1 MIGQHESEWGVDVLY
16 KIFRERDEN
25 PWINRAAKVRDD
37 DIHLAVHTESGD
49 TLYLLK
55 LEGSS
60 IRVVYVE
67 YPKYF
72 VIAGRKDAINRRK
85 GILSV
90 NNIGFTTIPSD
101 FSISCDYESL
111 KISRHV
117 KKADNLRDIFSR
129 LFSAIWSICPG
140 SSRYRFA
147 AETNLPTSS
156 GKFRI
161 RSYKGNGGD
170 PDALAIISGIV
181 EGKTS
186 VLVRVHDQCA
196 TSEVFGSLKCDCK
209 DQLNYALELIRDG
222 HCGIV
227 IYLQQ
232 EGRGIGLAN
241 KIAAYGIQELGID
254 TVDANRILGLPD
266 DSRQYDAVDDILDDL
281 GIRSIRLMT
290 NNPRKIERLT
300 SLGIK
305 VDARVPCVVAPNSHF
320 SCRYVSTKAERMG
333 HMIHEKRD

>member
-1 MIGQHESEWGVDVLY
+1 MDVLY
-16 KIFRERDEN
+16 RIFRERDEN
-25 PWINRAAKVRDD
+25 PWINRTSKARDD
-37 DIHLAVHTESGD
+37 DIHLAIHTGKGD

-85 GILSV
+85 GILEV
-90 NNIGFTTIPSD
+90 NNIGFTTIPID
-101 FSISCDYESL
+101 FSANCDYESL
-111 KISRHV
+111 SNSRCV
-117 KKADNLRDIFSR
+117 KKLRNNRRGIFSR
-129 LFSAIWSICPG
+129 LFSAIWSICPE
-140 SSRYRFA
+140 SSSYRFV

-156 GKFRI
+156 GTFRV
-161 RSYKGNGGD
+161 RSYKKSCRTATF
-170 PDALAIISGIV
+170 PDALAIISGVV

-209 DQLNYALELIRDG
+209 DQLDHALEAIRDG
-222 HCGIV
+222 YCGIV

-241 KIAAYGIQELGID
+241 KIAAYGIQELGVD

-281 GIRSIRLMT
+281 NVRSIRLMT

-305 VDARVPCVVAPNSHF
+305 VDARVPCVVTPNSHF

-333 HMIHEKRD
+333 HMIHEKCD